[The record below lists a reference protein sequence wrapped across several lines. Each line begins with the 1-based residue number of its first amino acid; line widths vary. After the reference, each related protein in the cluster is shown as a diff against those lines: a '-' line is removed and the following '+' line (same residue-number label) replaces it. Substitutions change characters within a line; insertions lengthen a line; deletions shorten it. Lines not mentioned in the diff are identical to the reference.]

1 MQWNFHQL
9 IATKMLLF
17 EDPQNAQILKML
29 QKCVILSP
37 IDSLTIAW
45 NAEMGWVL
53 EEAGTGW
60 EAESKGD
67 QAWASF
73 ASLTFQPQKFP
84 QKLHSQSMVSTF
96 IAFKLLCTSAM
107 KFLSFGFKLK

>member
-1 MQWNFHQL
+1 MKLSQIKN
-9 IATKMLLF
+9 ARKMLLF
-17 EDPQNAQILKML
+17 EDPQNAQILEML

-45 NAEMGWVL
+45 NKEMGWVL

-84 QKLHSQSMVSTF
+84 QKLHSQSMVYTF
-96 IAFKLLCTSAM
+96 ILAFKLLCTSAM
-107 KFLSFGFKLK
+107 EFFGLKLK